1 MALDTYSELQTAL
14 GNWLARSDLSALYAD
29 FISLAEARINRN
41 LPLRVY
47 KADTALAGTV
57 ASRQIALPSDFLE
70 AYRLQLT
77 TGGSFTELKPATA
90 ATMAY
95 SETSGTPAEWAING
109 AYIDLDRPCDQAHTF
124 SFRYRQK
131 LALSDD
137 TPTNWLLTNHPDVYL
152 WGALV
157 EASAYTM
164 DAEFATAANQRF
176 AAAAEEL
183 STIDSRSD
191 ARATLSV
198 DPALMGAGSATY
210 SDLVNCG

>member
-1 MALDTYSELQTAL
+1 MAISTFAELQTAL
-14 GNWLARSDLSALYAD
+14 GNWLARADLSALYAD

-47 KADTALAGTV
+47 KADATLTGTA
-57 ASRQIALPSDFLE
+57 ASRQVALPSDFLE

-77 TGGSFTELKPATA
+77 TDGSFTELKPATA
-90 ATMAY
+90 ATMVY
-95 SETSGTPAEWAING
+95 IETSGEPCEWAING

-131 LALSDD
+131 LALSDAA
-137 TPTNWLLTNHPDVYL
+137 PTNWLLTNHPDVYL

-157 EASAYTM
+157 EAAAYTM
-164 DAEFATAANQRF
+164 DTEFATASNQRF

-183 STIDSRSD
+183 ATLDSRND
-191 ARATLSV
+191 ARATLSM
-198 DPALMGAGSATY
+198 DPALMGVGRTTY
-210 SDLVNCG
+210 SDLVNYG